1 MLNGFYILYEV
12 LNNLLTFYIS
22 LVPLLSRIR
31 EDKVEYLFNELLKT
45 LATNKDAQ
53 NRDIAA
59 SGLKSMI
66 NEFPSVHSEHVG
78 KIFGRFSQ
86 ALLQELKVSPI
97 VFKQFVT
104 YKIYRSN

>member
-1 MLNGFYILYEV
+1 MYSHSYF
-12 LNNLLTFYIS
+12 S
-22 LVPLLSRIR
+22 LVPLLAKIR

-45 LATNKDAQ
+45 LTTNKDAQ

-66 NEFPSVHSEHVG
+66 TEFPPVHSEHVG

-86 ALLQELKVSPI
+86 ALLQELKVCDNIESYFFYFQYHLLYI
-97 VFKQFVT
+97 LG
-104 YKIYRSN
+104 